1 MMIKRLLIFCFFLLA
16 IGALP
21 LFAQQATKEELQKQ
35 QQQLLK
41 ELADLNKDL
50 QSIQQNKKAALGAY
64 TVVKRKIDAREAL
77 IKNINR
83 DINRLTETIYQN
95 QIEIYRLRKE
105 LDTLKLQYAQSLVF
119 AYKNR
124 GNSDYLNFLFSAQ
137 NFNDALKRMMYLKSY
152 RQYRA
157 TQAET
162 ISKTQS
168 LLESSLNKLND
179 NRNEKSTVLQSQS
192 DQLKVLENDKKE
204 KDQVVK
210 QLKSQEKDIAA
221 QIKQREK
228 DRQKLRNAIDLAIKR
243 ALAEAAEKERLAK
256 IARLKAAEEEKKRIA
271 QQQKEARER
280 EARDKE
286 ARDKEIAAANAKN
299 NNATTST
306 NKPAVKP
313 SQPETPAAKPVPAY
327 VEPAKPTRA
336 YNTFEST
343 PEGLTESLNFERS
356 RGRLPWPLDGGR
368 IFGAFGK
375 QQIEGTKLW
384 ADNDGIFIKTT
395 VGATIKCV
403 ADGEVAAVMDL
414 DAFQAVMVKHGK
426 YFTTYSMLST
436 VNVKVGDAV
445 KSGTVLGKVAAD
457 LDGDG
462 QFEFQVLNDRKVFQN
477 PENWLRRR

>member
-1 MMIKRLLIFCFFLLA
+1 MIKRLLIFCFFLLA
-16 IGALP
+16 IGTLP
-21 LFAQQATKEELQKQ
+21 LLAQQATKEELQKQ

-50 QSIQQNKKAALGAY
+50 QSIRQNKKTALGAY
-64 TVVKRKIDAREAL
+64 TVVKRKIEAREAL

-137 NFNDALKRMMYLKSY
+137 NFNDALKRMTYLKSY
-152 RQYRA
+152 RQYRE

-162 ISKTQS
+162 IGKTQS
-168 LLESSLNKLND
+168 LLQSSLDKLNN

-192 DQLKVLENDKKE
+192 DQLKVLEDDKKE
-204 KDQVVK
+204 KNQVVT

-228 DRQKLRNAIDLAIKR
+228 DRQKLRAAIDLAIKR
-243 ALAEAAEKERLAK
+243 ALAEAAEKERIAK

-271 QQQKEARER
+271 QQQKEARE
-280 EARDKE
+280 KE
-286 ARDKEIAAANAKN
+286 ARDRDIAAK
-299 NNATTST
+299 NATAATT
-306 NKPAVKP
+306 PNKPVVKP
-313 SQPETPAAKPVPAY
+313 VEPETPAAKPVY

-343 PEGLTESLNFERS
+343 PEGLTESMNFEKN

-368 IFGAFGK
+368 IYGQFGR
-375 QQIEGTKLW
+375 QPIEGTKLI
-384 ADNDGIFIKTT
+384 AVNDGIFIKTT
-395 VGATIKCV
+395 VGATVKCV
-403 ADGEVAAVMDL
+403 ADGQVTAVMDL
-414 DAFQAVMVKHGK
+414 DQYQVVMVKHGK
-426 YFTTYSMLST
+426 YFTSYVMLST
-436 VNVKVGDAV
+436 VNVKVGDDV
-445 KSGTVLGKVAAD
+445 KSGTILGKVAAD

-462 QFEFQVLNDRKVFQN
+462 QFEFQVFNDHQIYQN
-477 PENWLRRR
+477 PENWLKRR

>member
-1 MMIKRLLIFCFFLLA
+1 MIKRLFIFCFFLLA
-16 IGALP
+16 VGATP
-21 LFAQQATKEELQKQ
+21 LFAQQPTKEELQKQ

-137 NFNDALKRMMYLKSY
+137 NFNDALKRMTYLKSY
-152 RQYRA
+152 RQYRE

-162 ISKTQS
+162 INKTQT
-168 LLESSLNKLND
+168 LLQGSLNKLNN
-179 NRNEKSTVLQSQS
+179 NRQEKSTVLQSQS
-192 DQLKVLENDKKE
+192 DQLKVLEDDKKE

-243 ALAEAAEKERLAK
+243 ALAEAIEKEKIAK
-256 IARLKAAEEEKKRIA
+256 AARLKAAEEEKKRIA
-271 QQQKEARER
+271 QQQKEAREK

-286 ARDKEIAAANAKN
+286 AKDRELAAANAKN
-299 NNATTST
+299 NTST
-306 NKPAVKP
+306 PNKPILRPA
-313 SQPETPAAKPVPAY
+313 QPETPVAKPATAY
-327 VEPAKPTRA
+327 VEPAKPTRV

-343 PEGLTESLNFERS
+343 PEGLTESLNFEKS
-356 RGRLPWPLDGGR
+356 RGRLPWPLDGGK
-368 IFGAFGK
+368 IYGQFGR
-375 QQIEGTKLW
+375 QQIEGTKLV

-403 ADGEVAAVMDL
+403 ADGEVTAVMDL
-414 DAFQAVMVKHGK
+414 VDFQAVMIKHGK
-426 YFTTYSMLST
+426 YFTTYNMLSSVT
-436 VNVKVGDAV
+436 VKQGDAV
-445 KSGTVLGKVAAD
+445 KAGTVLGKVAAD

>member
-1 MMIKRLLIFCFFLLA
+1 MMIKRVLIFCFFLLA
-16 IGALP
+16 IGAMP

-50 QSIQQNKKAALGAY
+50 HSIQQNKKAALGAY

-77 IKNINR
+77 IRNINR

-168 LLESSLNKLND
+168 LLENSLNKLND

-192 DQLKVLENDKKE
+192 DQLKVLEDDKKE

-243 ALAEAAEKERLAK
+243 ALAEAIEKEKIAK
-256 IARLKAAEEEKKRIA
+256 AARLKAAEEEKRRIA
-271 QQQKEARER
+271 QQQKEAR
-280 EARDKE
+280 DKE
-286 ARDKEIAAANAKN
+286 AREKEIAAANAKN
-299 NNATTST
+299 NASTTP
-306 NKPAVKP
+306 NKPVVKP
-313 SQPETPAAKPVPAY
+313 SQPETPTAKPAPAY

-336 YNTFEST
+336 FNTFEST
-343 PEGLTESLNFERS
+343 PEGLTESLNFEKS
-356 RGRLPWPLDGGR
+356 RGRLPWPLDGGK
-368 IFGAFGK
+368 IYGQFGR
-375 QQIEGTKLW
+375 QQIEGTKLV

-426 YFTTYSMLST
+426 YFTTYNMLST

>member
-1 MMIKRLLIFCFFLLA
+1 MIKKLLTLCFFLS
-16 IGALP
+16 IGLMP
-21 LFAQQATKEELQKQ
+21 LFAQQPTREELQKQ

-64 TVVKRKIDAREAL
+64 TVVKRKIEAREAL
-77 IKNINR
+77 IRNINR
-83 DINRLTETIYQN
+83 DINFLTETIYQN

-124 GNSDYLNFLFSAQ
+124 GNNDYLNFLFSAQ
-137 NFNDALKRMMYLKSY
+137 SFNDALKRMTYLKSY
-152 RQYRA
+152 RQYRE

-162 ISKTQS
+162 ITKTQD
-168 LLESSLNKLND
+168 LLQSSLDKLNN
-179 NRNEKSTVLQSQS
+179 NRTEKSNVLQSQS
-192 DQLKVLENDKKE
+192 DQLKVLEDDKKE
-204 KDQVVK
+204 KNQVVK

-228 DRQKLRNAIDLAIKR
+228 DRQKLRAAIDLAIKR
-243 ALAEAAEKERLAK
+243 ALAEAAEKERLAR
-256 IARLKAAEEEKKRIA
+256 IAKQKAAEEEKKRVA
-271 QQQKEARER
+271 QQQKEARDR
-280 EARDKE
+280 ESAT
-286 ARDKEIAAANAKN
+286 KN
-299 NNATTST
+299 NTTIAST
-306 NKPAVKP
+306 NKPATKP
-313 SQPETPAAKPVPAY
+313 ADVETPVAKNEVANKDVTP
-327 VEPAKPTRA
+327 KTTRA
-336 YNTFEST
+336 YSTFEST
-343 PEGLTESLNFERS
+343 PQGLIESLNFENN
-356 RGRLPWPLDGGR
+356 RGRLPWPLDGGK
-368 IFGAFGK
+368 IYGQFGR
-375 QQIEGTKLW
+375 QQIEGTKLV

-395 VGATIKCV
+395 VGAIIKCV

-426 YFTTYSMLST
+426 YFTTYNMLAT

-445 KSGTVLGKVAAD
+445 KAGSVLGKVAAD

>member
-1 MMIKRLLIFCFFLLA
+1 MIKKLLTLCFFLS
-16 IGALP
+16 IGLMP
-21 LFAQQATKEELQKQ
+21 LLAQQPTREELQKQ

-64 TVVKRKIDAREAL
+64 TVVKRKIEAREAL
-77 IKNINR
+77 IRNINR
-83 DINRLTETIYQN
+83 DINFLTETIYQN

-124 GNSDYLNFLFSAQ
+124 GSNDYLNFLFSAES
-137 NFNDALKRMMYLKSY
+137 FNDALKRMTYLKSY
-152 RQYRA
+152 RQYRE

-168 LLESSLNKLND
+168 LLQGSLDKLNN
-179 NRNEKSTVLQSQS
+179 NRNEKSSVLQSQS
-192 DQLKVLENDKKE
+192 DQLKVLEDDKKE

-228 DRQKLRNAIDLAIKR
+228 DRQRLRSAIDLAIKR

-256 IARLKAAEEEKKRIA
+256 IAKQKAAEEEKKKLA
-271 QQQKEARER
+271 QQQK

-286 ARDKEIAAANAKN
+286 ARDRENAIKN
-299 NNATTST
+299 NTATAS
-306 NKPAVKP
+306 NKPNVKP
-313 SQPETPAAKPVPAY
+313 AEETAPVVKNSVPDAD
-327 VEPAKPTRA
+327 VTPKTTRV
-336 YNTFEST
+336 YSTFEST
-343 PEGLTESLNFERS
+343 PEGLTESLNFEKN
-356 RGRLPWPLDGGR
+356 RGHLPWPLDGGK
-368 IFGAFGK
+368 IYGQFGR
-375 QQIEGTKLW
+375 QQIEGTKLV

-395 VGATIKCV
+395 VGAIVKCV

-426 YFTTYSMLST
+426 YFTTYNMLAS
-436 VNVKVGDAV
+436 VDVKVGDAV
-445 KSGTVLGKVAAD
+445 KAGTVLGKVAAD

>member
-1 MMIKRLLIFCFFLLA
+1 MMIKRLLIFCFFFLA
-16 IGALP
+16 IGAMP

-64 TVVKRKIDAREAL
+64 TVVKRKIEARESL
-77 IKNINR
+77 IRNINR

-179 NRNEKSTVLQSQS
+179 NRNEKSSVLQSQS

-210 QLKSQEKDIAA
+210 QLKSQEKDIAT

-243 ALAEAAEKERLAK
+243 ALAEAIEKEKIAK
-256 IARLKAAEEEKKRIA
+256 AARLKAAEEEKKRIA
-271 QQQKEARER
+271 QQQKEAR
-280 EARDKE
+280 DKE
-286 ARDKEIAAANAKN
+286 AREKEIAAANAKN
-299 NNATTST
+299 NANTTP
-306 NKPAVKP
+306 NKPVVKP
-313 SQPETPAAKPVPAY
+313 SETATAKPAPAY

-336 YNTFEST
+336 FNTFEST
-343 PEGLTESLNFERS
+343 PEGLTESLNFEKS
-356 RGRLPWPLDGGR
+356 RGRLPWPLDGGK
-368 IFGAFGK
+368 IYGQFGR
-375 QQIEGTKLW
+375 QQIEGTKLV

-426 YFTTYSMLST
+426 YFTTYNMLST